1 MLFRFNIS
9 AFFFTFLVS
18 ITVLIILAAANSSI
32 ASSTPCKS
40 EEIDDP
46 QLDIYLTLLTKGFK
60 QPVQLTHAGDKSGRF
75 FITEQAGTIRIIKDG
90 VLIPKPF
97 LNIRERV
104 KSGGEKGLLSVAFHP
119 SYKKNGRFFVNYT
132 SNKGFRLHTVVS
144 EFRAAPDSNDAYEE
158 SEKIILEVAQPYSNH
173 NGGQIA
179 FGPDGYLYIGMGDG
193 GAGNDPKGNG
203 QKLSSLLGA
212 ILRIDV
218 DKKEGR
224 MNYTIPPDNPFEEN
238 LFTRPEIFAYGLRNP
253 WRFSFDP
260 LTGTLY
266 AGDVGQN
273 AREEIDVIES
283 GKNYGWN
290 IMEGSICT
298 PGVNPNCS
306 PNGLT
311 SPIIDYG
318 RKEGITVIGGHVYR
332 GSSIPALCGAY
343 IYGDFGSGNIWAL
356 HYKNNKVTWNKLLL
370 KTDLSIS
377 SFGIDEDYEVYVV
390 DYEGSIFRVRSKTT
404 SHFERTLR

>member
-1 MLFRFNIS
+1 M
-9 AFFFTFLVS
+9 S
-18 ITVLIILAAANSSI
+18 INALIILAGANASI

-40 EEIDDP
+40 EGINP
-46 QLDIYLTLLTKGFK
+46 LPDISLTLLTKGLN
-60 QPVQLTHAGDKSGRF
+60 QPVQLTHAGDKSGRI
-75 FITEQAGTIRIIKDG
+75 FITEQAGTIRIIKNG

-97 LNIRERV
+97 LDIRERV

-119 SYKKNGRFFVNYT
+119 SFKTNGRFFINYT
-132 SNKGFRLHTVVS
+132 SGKGLRLHTVVS
-144 EFRAAPDSNDAYEE
+144 EFRAEPNSNDAYEE

-203 QKLSSLLGA
+203 QKLSTLLGT

-224 MNYTIPPDNPFEEN
+224 KQYAIPPDNPFEDS
-238 LFTRPEIFAYGLRNP
+238 LFSRPEIFAYGLRNP

-266 AGDVGQN
+266 AGDVGQS
-273 AREEIDVIES
+273 AREEIDIIES

-290 IMEGSICT
+290 IMEGTICT
-298 PGVNPNCS
+298 PGVNPKCS
-306 PNGLT
+306 SKGLT
-311 SPIIDYG
+311 LPIIDYG
-318 RKEGITVIGGHVYR
+318 RKEGITVIGGYVYR
-332 GSSIPALCGAY
+332 GTNIPALCGAY

-356 HYKNNKVTWNKLLL
+356 YYNNSKVAKNKLLL
-370 KTDLSIS
+370 KANISIS

-390 DYEGSIFRVRSKTT
+390 DYGGSIFRIKGR
-404 SHFERTLR
+404 

>member
-1 MLFRFNIS
+1 MLYRFKNIIS
-9 AFFFTFLVS
+9 FFTFLVS
-18 ITVLIILAAANSSI
+18 AAVLIIFVVVSPSI

-40 EEIDDP
+40 AEIDPLPDVH
-46 QLDIYLTLLTKGFK
+46 LTLLTKGLN
-60 QPVQLTHAGDKSGRF
+60 QPVQLTHAGDISGRIF
-75 FITEQAGTIRIIKDG
+75 VTEQAGTIRIVEEG
-90 VLIPKPF
+90 VLILKPF
-97 LNIRERV
+97 LDIRERV
-104 KSGGEKGLLSVAFHP
+104 KAGGEKGLLSMAFHP
-119 SYKKNGRFFVNYT
+119 SFKKNGRFFVNYT
-132 SNKGFRLHTVVS
+132 SSKGLRLHTVVS
-144 EFRAAPDSNDAYEE
+144 EFRVTPDPNDAYEE

-193 GAGNDPKGNG
+193 GAGNDPHGNG
-203 QKLSSLLGA
+203 QKLSTLLGA
-212 ILRIDV
+212 ILRIDI
-218 DKKEGR
+218 DNKEGR
-224 MNYTIPPDNPFEEN
+224 MNYTIPPDNPFDDN

-260 LTGTLY
+260 LTRILY

-318 RKEGITVIGGHVYR
+318 RKEGITVIGGYVYR
-332 GSSIPALCGAY
+332 GRNIPALCGAY

-356 HYKNNKVTWNKLLL
+356 RYKNNKVTWNKLLL

-390 DYEGSIFRVRSKTT
+390 DYGGSIFRVRSKIT
-404 SHFERTLR
+404 SHFEPQ